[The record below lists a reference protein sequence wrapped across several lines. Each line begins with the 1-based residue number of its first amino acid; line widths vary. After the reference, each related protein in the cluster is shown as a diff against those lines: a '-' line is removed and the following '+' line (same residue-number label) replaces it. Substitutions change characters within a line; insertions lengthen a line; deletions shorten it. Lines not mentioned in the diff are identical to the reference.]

1 MDRDDEPPLDEDYIE
16 PDMDSAA
23 YSYLDELASEHA
35 VEPQPEPE
43 PLPAAMPATGLALEW
58 LNMFPQ
64 LPVSG
69 MTASIGANCTLIAV
83 DGDDWLLH
91 LDPAH
96 SALFNSTQQR
106 RLNDALNQFHQRTL
120 KVTIE
125 LVKPEQET
133 PAQAASRLRAERQR
147 LAEKSIYADPLV
159 QQMIE
164 QFGAAVRDDTI
175 QPVDVVEAQAS

>member
-1 MDRDDEPPLDEDYIE
+1 M
-16 PDMDSAA
+16 
-23 YSYLDELASEHA
+23 
-35 VEPQPEPE
+35 
-43 PLPAAMPATGLALEW
+43 
-58 LNMFPQ
+58 
-64 LPVSG
+64 
-69 MTASIGANCTLIAV
+69 
-83 DGDDWLLH
+83 
-91 LDPAH
+91 
-96 SALFNSTQQR
+96 
-106 RLNDALNQFHQRTL
+106 
-120 KVTIE
+120 TIE